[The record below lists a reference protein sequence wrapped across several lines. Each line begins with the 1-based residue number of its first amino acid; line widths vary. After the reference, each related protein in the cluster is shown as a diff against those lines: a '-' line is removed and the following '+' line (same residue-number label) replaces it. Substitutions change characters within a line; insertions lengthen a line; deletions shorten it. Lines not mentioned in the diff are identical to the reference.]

1 MPDRRFLLLFA
12 LYFCQGLPG
21 GFLAVVLP
29 VVLRE
34 QGMSLASIG
43 LAQALSLPWILKI
56 FWAPL
61 VDRYGSARIG
71 RRKSWLIPAQLG
83 MVLTTV
89 ALAFTSP
96 VNGLFFVV
104 VGFLV
109 LNTFAATQ
117 DIAVDGW
124 AIDMLGKEDL
134 GPANGA
140 QVGGFKVGNLV
151 GGGVLVGLLGVVG
164 WSGDFL
170 VMAGLVLATLVFV
183 IWTPEPPGEQPPP
196 GEGVMRPLWKA
207 LAAPGLLFWL
217 FVFYAKFG
225 ETFGGSL
232 IKPML
237 VDNGFSKATIGWVDG
252 TLGAVATILGALLC
266 GLWVR
271 KRGFGF
277 VLLRASILQGLAL
290 TTLGIYQMGGV
301 ELIPFAALGS
311 IEAFAG
317 GGVGVCIFAAVMGRS
332 DRSVGASNFT
342 AAQVVYMAGAFAA
355 APLGGLLGDA
365 TSYAPPLV
373 LSGLMAVGLG
383 ILAPR
388 FDRDRAAPGSA
399 TLRG

>member
-1 MPDRRFLLLFA
+1 M
-12 LYFCQGLPG
+12 
-21 GFLAVVLP
+21 VLP

-43 LAQALSLPWILKI
+43 LAQALSLPWILKVL
-56 FWAPL
+56 WAPL
-61 VDRYGSARIG
+61 VDRYGSTRIG

-83 MVLTTV
+83 MVLTTL
-89 ALAFTSP
+89 ALSTTVPSE
-96 VNGLFFVV
+96 GLLLIVI
-104 VGFLV
+104 GFLV
-109 LNTFAATQ
+109 LNLFAATQ

-151 GGGVLVGLLGVVG
+151 GGGVLVGLLGVIG

-170 VMAGLVLATLVFV
+170 VMAGLVAAALVFV
-183 IWTPEPPGEQPPP
+183 LLTPEPQGERPPADD
-196 GEGVMRPLWKA
+196 GVLRPLWKA
-207 LAAPGLLFWL
+207 LAAPGLLFWI
-217 FVFYAKFG
+217 FIFYAKFG
-225 ETFGGSL
+225 ETFGGAL

-237 VDNGFSKATIGWVDG
+237 VDNGFTKATIGWVDG
-252 TLGAVATILGALLC
+252 TLGAVATTLGALAC
-266 GLWVR
+266 GFWVR
-271 KRGFGF
+271 KRGFGY

-290 TTLGIYQMGGV
+290 ATLGIYQQGGV
-301 ELIPFAALGS
+301 ELVPFAVLGS

-332 DRSVGASNFT
+332 ERAVGASNFT

-355 APLGGLLGDA
+355 APLGGLLGDV

-373 LSGLMAVGLG
+373 LSGVMAVALG

-388 FDRDRAAPGSA
+388 FDRDRAAAGSA
-399 TLRG
+399 TLRV